1 MESYTALRRSSFK
14 KDYSKFTIV
23 VAICIIAY
31 SLYKMDL
38 KFALLGAVA
47 IYVTL
52 YSKDVI
58 IDEKGMTTHYHAIF
72 YNRSR
77 TYAFSDFNEL
87 RVQRTGG
94 PEIIIGFVR
103 KGMNTN
109 CLFTSDDGEGVIRLA
124 TEHNPRIAVREIRA
138 RRRPGF

>member
-58 IDEKGMTTHYHAIF
+58 IDEKGMTTHYHAIL
-72 YNRSR
+72 Y
-77 TYAFSDFNEL
+77 
-87 RVQRTGG
+87 
-94 PEIIIGFVR
+94 
-103 KGMNTN
+103 
-109 CLFTSDDGEGVIRLA
+109 
-124 TEHNPRIAVREIRA
+124 RE
-138 RRRPGF
+138 